1 MKFSS
6 EGCDKAASDLGTAS
20 VSLDRV
26 INTEL
31 ENIMN
36 GIKDIYDSPAA
47 SEMYDV
53 HTNMKNAF
61 LDFKAAI
68 DDCKKYLTEV
78 VKPTYEGIEKAA
90 QSKIVE

>member
-6 EGCDKAASDLGTAS
+6 EGCDKAATDLGTAS
-20 VSLDRV
+20 SNLDTI

-31 ENIMN
+31 ENIMSN
-36 GIKDIYDSPAA
+36 IKSIYDSPAA
-47 SEMYDV
+47 EEMFTV

-61 LDFKAAI
+61 VDFKLAI
-68 DDCKKYLTEV
+68 DDCKKYLTDV

-90 QSKIVE
+90 QSKIN